1 MRYVGG
7 FFFGL
12 WRGLDGLR
20 RVLHLLLMLGLLALG
35 IGAWAASRPPKLPP
49 MAALV
54 VRPSG
59 EIVEQLSGVPVQRAI
74 NAAEG
79 QAAPQTLLW
88 DLISAIRAAAADRH
102 IGALVIETDDM
113 SASGQVKLEE
123 LADAI
128 HDFRRSGKKVISFG
142 HNFTQS
148 QYLLAAQADEV
159 YLDPFGAVL
168 LDGYAR
174 YRMYFKD
181 ALNKYDV
188 DMHLFRV
195 GKYKSA
201 EEPFIRNNMSMAD
214 RQESLA
220 YLTALWQGYEAAV
233 GRARHLQPAAVAGY
247 ADNYVADVTGADGD
261 TAKVAKDAGLV
272 TALATEQQVDERIAQ
287 LVGRDP
293 SGMGFRQ
300 VSVEDYLR
308 VTHIQQ
314 RERGRGPA
322 VGVVIASGD
331 ILDGSQPPG
340 SVGGQSTSELLRDA
354 RLDNDIKAVV
364 LRIDSPGGSV
374 LASEQIY
381 RAVMAL
387 EQDGK
392 PVVVSMSDLA
402 ASGGYYIAA
411 GANEI
416 IASPNTLTGSIGVF
430 AAFPT
435 FYRTLAKFGVHV
447 DGLGTTPLAGETQF
461 DRPLTAPAGR
471 LIQSVVDHTY
481 EEFLTRVAKGRGKPI
496 DAINDIAQGHVWA
509 GTDALRLGLVD
520 RLGSY
525 EDAVQDAAMRA
536 GLRAPYGV
544 RRIEQPLSWPEQ
556 LLLQL
561 QSSAIRLLARLD
573 LAPLGAAHGAR
584 QAAATQWLQRLAPP
598 LEQELAR
605 WARFAAPNSVY
616 AYCFCTVQ

>member
-7 FFFGL
+7 FLFGL

-20 RVLHLLLMLGLLALG
+20 RVLHLLLMLALLGLA
-35 IGAWAASRPPKLPP
+35 IGAWEASGPPKLPA

-59 EIVEQLSGVPVQRAI
+59 EIVEQLSGVPVQRAVSE
-74 NAAEG
+74 AEG
-79 QAAPQTLLW
+79 QAPPQTLLW
-88 DLISAIRAAAADRH
+88 DLISAIRAAAADRR

-113 SASGQVKLEE
+113 SSSGQVKLEE
-123 LADAI
+123 LAEAI
-128 HDFRRSGKKVISFG
+128 HDFRRSGKKVIAFG

-168 LDGYAR
+168 LDGYSR
-174 YRMYFKD
+174 YRLYFRD
-181 ALNKYDV
+181 ALKKYDV

-201 EEPFIRNNMSMAD
+201 EEPFTRDDMSMAD

-220 YLTALWQGYEAAV
+220 YLTALWRGYEAAV
-233 GRARHLQPAAVAGY
+233 GRVRHMSAAAVADY
-247 ADNYVADVTGADGD
+247 ADDYVAEVTGADGD

-272 TALATEQQVDERIAQ
+272 TDLKTEQQVDARVAQ
-287 LVGRDP
+287 LVGADP
-293 SGMGFRQ
+293 DGKGFRQ
-300 VSVEDYLR
+300 VDVDDYLR
-308 VTHIQQ
+308 ATHAAQ

-331 ILDGSQPPG
+331 ILDGRQPPG
-340 SVGGQSTSELLRDA
+340 SIGGDSTSELLREA
-354 RLDNDIKAVV
+354 RLDHDIRAVV

-387 EQDGK
+387 EHDGK

-435 FYRTLAKFGVHV
+435 FSRTLAKFGVHV
-447 DGLGTTPLAGETQF
+447 DGLGTTPLAGETQL
-461 DRPLTAPAGR
+461 DRPLSAAAGR
-471 LIQSVVDHTY
+471 VLQSVVDHTY
-481 EEFLTRVAKGRGKPI
+481 EEFLSRVAVGRG
-496 DAINDIAQGHVWA
+496 
-509 GTDALRLGLVD
+509 
-520 RLGSY
+520 
-525 EDAVQDAAMRA
+525 
-536 GLRAPYGV
+536 
-544 RRIEQPLSWPEQ
+544 
-556 LLLQL
+556 
-561 QSSAIRLLARLD
+561 
-573 LAPLGAAHGAR
+573 
-584 QAAATQWLQRLAPP
+584 
-598 LEQELAR
+598 
-605 WARFAAPNSVY
+605 
-616 AYCFCTVQ
+616 